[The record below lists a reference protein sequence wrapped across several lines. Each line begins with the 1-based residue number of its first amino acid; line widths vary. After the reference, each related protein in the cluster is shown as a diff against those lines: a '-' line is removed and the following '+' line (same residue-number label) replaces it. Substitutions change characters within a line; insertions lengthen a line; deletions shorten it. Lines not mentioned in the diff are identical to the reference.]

1 VEKIEKRKSKI
12 YWRRN
17 EERGNKEKI
26 LKQKTYRNVF
36 IIGHYIFY

>member
-1 VEKIEKRKSKI
+1 VEKIEKRKLKI

-36 IIGHYIFY
+36 IIGYYIFY